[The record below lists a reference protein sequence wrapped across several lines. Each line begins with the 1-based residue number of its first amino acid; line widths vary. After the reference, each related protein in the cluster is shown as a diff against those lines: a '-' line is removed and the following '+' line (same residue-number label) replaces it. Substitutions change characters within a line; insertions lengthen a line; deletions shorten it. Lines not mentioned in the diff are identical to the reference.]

1 MLSRLYN
8 RNWTSG
14 LTDIKDRKQID
25 GFEMVGP
32 WESWLNLLKGG
43 IERIDAKSLIFFD
56 TPHD

>member
-1 MLSRLYN
+1 MLFRLYN

-32 WESWLNLLKGG
+32 WRSWLNLLKGG
-43 IERIDAKSLIFFD
+43 I
-56 TPHD
+56 